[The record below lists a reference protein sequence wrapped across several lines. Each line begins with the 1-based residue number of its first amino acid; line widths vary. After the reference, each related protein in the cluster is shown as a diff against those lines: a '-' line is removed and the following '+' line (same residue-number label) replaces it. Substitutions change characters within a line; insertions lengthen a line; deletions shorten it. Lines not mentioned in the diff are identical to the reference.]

1 MIDFLEM
8 CMCVCALAH
17 VCACVYNIYG
27 IYLFKLQDE
36 TATFGLWNAMLSLKV
51 PHCVKTCPHA
61 KKKKKYLNSI
71 NNKKFILRLNKGL
84 SELITC
90 WETNSFQEV
99 LILEESTELK
109 L

>member
-1 MIDFLEM
+1 MRQPPLVYGMPCCLSKCHIVSKL
-8 CMCVCALAH
+8 AL
-17 VCACVYNIYG
+17 
-27 IYLFKLQDE
+27 
-36 TATFGLWNAMLSLKV
+36 M
-51 PHCVKTCPHA
+51 P

-71 NNKKFILRLNKGL
+71 NNKNFILRLNKGL